1 MPVRSE
7 RLPLLTASPGSSRYL
22 TVHRFGASGA
32 RPKVYLQA
40 ALHADE
46 TPGLLVQHHLYR
58 LLEAAERRG
67 DIQGEIVLVPYANPI
82 GLAQF
87 SNGEHMGRYEQGG
100 GGNFNRSWPDLYEPV
115 IDKVKDKLSE
125 DEAGNVAV
133 IRHAMIEFLAAQ
145 KAGSELQ
152 SLRLALASLACDAD
166 VVLDLH
172 CDDQALMHIYLI
184 PANWPQ
190 AAELTADLGCRA
202 VLLAEDSGGGSFDET
217 FSTPWTRLA
226 ERFPDYPIPPACLA
240 GTVELRGRADVDDTT
255 ASADAQALFDSLQR
269 FGAVAGDPPPP
280 PAALCEATRLDA
292 TDTVHSPVGGV
303 VAYNVEL
310 GQEVKAGDVIAWVVD
325 PTQPPESARTAVT
338 TEASGLV
345 LTLRSQRYLRPGM
358 VLAKVVGKEPLA
370 SRQGGYLLED

>member
-7 RLPLLTASPGSSRYL
+7 RLPLLPASPGSTRHL
-22 TVHRFGASGA
+22 TVHRFGNQGA
-32 RPKVYLQA
+32 RPKVYIQA

-46 TPGLLVQHHLYR
+46 TPGLLVAHHLYS
-58 LLEAAERRG
+58 LLEEAERRG
-67 DIQGEIVLVPYANPI
+67 DIQGEVVLVPYANPI

-87 SNGEHMGRYEQGG
+87 TNGEHMGRYEQGG
-100 GGNFNRSWPDLYEPV
+100 GGNFNRDWPDLYEP
-115 IDKVKDKLSE
+115 IIEAVKDRLSE

-133 IRHAMIEFLAAQ
+133 IRHAMIEYLATQEAR
-145 KAGSELQ
+145 SELQ
-152 SLRLALASLACDAD
+152 SLRLALARMAADAD

-226 ERFPDYPIPPACLA
+226 QRFPDAPIPAACLA
-240 GTVELRGRADVDDTT
+240 ATVELRGRADVEDAT
-255 ASADAQALFDSLQR
+255 ARADAQGLFHSLQR

-292 TDTVHSPVGGV
+292 TDTVRSPVAGV
-303 VAYNVEL
+303 IAYNVEL

-325 PTQPPESARTAVT
+325 PTQPPDSARTAVT
-338 TEASGLV
+338 TEASGPV
-345 LTLRSQRYLRPGM
+345 LTLRAQRYLRPGM
-358 VLAKVVGKEPLA
+358 VLAKVVGKEPLP

>member
-7 RLPLLTASPGSSRYL
+7 RLPLLPASPGSDRHL
-22 TVHRFGASGA
+22 TVHRFGNRGA
-32 RPKVYLQA
+32 RPKIYIQA

-46 TPGLLVQHHLYR
+46 TPGLLVAHHLYG
-58 LLEAAERRG
+58 LLEEAERRG
-67 DIQGEIVLVPYANPI
+67 DVHGEVVLVPYANPI

-87 SNGEHMGRYEQGG
+87 TNGEHMGRYEQGG
-100 GGNFNRSWPDLYEPV
+100 GGNFNRDWPDLYEPV
-115 IDKVKDKLSE
+115 IEAVKDKLSE

-133 IRHAMIEFLAAQ
+133 IRHAMIEYLAAQ
-145 KAGSELQ
+145 EARSELQ
-152 SLRLALASLACDAD
+152 SLRLSLARLAADAD

-190 AAELTADLGCRA
+190 AADLTADLGCRA

-226 ERFPDYPIPPACLA
+226 ARFPDVPIPAACLA
-240 GTVELRGRADVDDTT
+240 ATVELRGRADVDDAT
-255 ASADAQALFDSLQR
+255 AKADAQGLFHSLQR
-269 FGAVAGDPPPP
+269 FGAVAGAPPAP

-292 TDTVHSPVGGV
+292 TDTVRSPVAGV
-303 VAYNVEL
+303 IAYNVEL
-310 GQEVKAGDVIAWVVD
+310 GQKVKAGDVIAWVID

-358 VLAKVVGKEPLA
+358 VLAKVVGTEPLP